1 MQRRNF
7 SRVAPRRAKALF
19 YVAAA
24 VALILGWRLVEV
36 QVFKGPI
43 YAKQALAQRSDTVD
57 VFARRGSILD
67 REGNVLAYS
76 LPSESVYAVP
86 HDLGDPAATIAH
98 LQKVLGQL
106 PASTTALLR
115 DRTMQF
121 VWVARKI
128 PHDQADAISAL
139 QLPGISVMEEDTG
152 RRVDL
157 AGQTASTVVGFVGI
171 DENGLA
177 GIEYAYDDLLK
188 GTSGRVTLEADEF
201 GHPIPFGRQRAVRA
215 AKPGM
220 TLELTIDPYLQFVA
234 ESALKKQ
241 VAEFHAQSGT
251 ALVMDP
257 FTGEVLALA
266 DSPHF
271 DPNTYWK
278 FSPDERRERAVQDAY
293 EPGSTFKLLTAAA
306 ALESGKVTTSSNFPA
321 RSAIE
326 VGGRVIH
333 NAEDDMPVRG
343 SSETLEDI
351 IAYSHNVGAAEV
363 GLAIGGKTFYDMER
377 RAGFGDSTHVGFA
390 GENPGIVPAPADW
403 SDSSL
408 ATMAFGQGVSVTP
421 LALARYYCAIANG
434 GLLVRPRLVRAI
446 FDTQGRLVY
455 QYGTEIERRVFSRRT
470 ADTLRRFLR
479 AVVVRGT
486 GNPSAQ
492 LAGYTTAGKTG
503 TAQVVENG
511 RYEPGAYIASF
522 IGMVPYEHPK
532 YLIYVKVERPQGA
545 IYGSVVAAPAFS
557 EIARQAMLHAGTLP
571 ATPRPKPSPVPVKRL
586 VRSERTATLTP

>member
-1 MQRRNF
+1 VHRRTF

-19 YVAAA
+19 YIVAAA
-24 VALILGWRLVEV
+24 ALILGWRLVEV

-67 REGNVLAYS
+67 RDGNVLAYS

-86 HDLGDPAATIAH
+86 HDLGDAAPTIAR
-98 LQKVLGQL
+98 LQKVLGRL
-106 PASTTALLR
+106 PESTTALLR
-115 DRTMQF
+115 DRTLQF

-201 GHPIPFGRQRAVRA
+201 GHPIPFGRQRAVRP

-220 TLELTIDPYLQFVA
+220 TLQLTIDPYLQFVA

-241 VAEFHAQSGT
+241 VTEFHAQSGT

-257 FTGEVLALA
+257 STGEVLALA
-266 DSPHF
+266 DLPHF

-278 FSPDERRERAVQDAY
+278 FSPDARRERAVQDAY

-306 ALESGKVTTSSNFPA
+306 ALESGKVTTSSYFPA
-321 RSAIE
+321 RNEIE

-363 GLAIGGKTFYDMER
+363 GLFIGSKTFYDMER
-377 RAGFGDSTHVGFA
+377 RAGFGDATHVGFA

-446 FDTQGRLVY
+446 FDAQGRLVY
-455 QYGTEIERRVFSRRT
+455 QYGPEIERRVFSRRT

-522 IGMVPYEHPK
+522 IGMVPYEHPR

-571 ATPRPKPSPVPVKRL
+571 ATPPPKPSPKKRL
-586 VRSERTATLTP
+586 VRPQQTAKFTP